1 MLVSLSIKN
10 YALIDHLH
18 VSFTNGFTVITGE
31 TGAGKSILLGGLA
44 LVLGKRADLSSLRD
58 EEQKCVIEADFSIGK
73 YNLKSFFKENDL
85 DYEENTIIRREILP
99 SGKSRAFINDSPVN
113 LTVLSALGDS
123 LIDVHSQN
131 QTIQLG
137 DNAYQFKVIDGLANN
152 GDLLY
157 EYAKDLV
164 LLKKDTKTLEKLIQ
178 AKQEGIKEH
187 DYNTFLLQELES
199 APLKEGV
206 LEELEEQYEQL
217 NNVEN
222 IMEQL
227 SKGHQLLSDEQI
239 GVLHLLVELKQV
251 SSKLAG
257 YGSQFSAL
265 NDRVQ
270 SVYIEVDDIFEEFGV
285 LENKIEANPKLL
297 EEVNTKL
304 QLLYDLQKKHSV
316 LEISELIQIKEE
328 LAEKVDVT
336 ENIDATIKTKEID
349 IKAKEKSLNSLCAT
363 ISKRRKAIIPEL
375 KQQLE
380 LILGSLGMPSAV
392 FKIEINPATQF
403 VYNGKDELVFQ
414 FSANKGSAFGEL
426 RKVASGGE
434 LSRIML
440 AIKAVLAKYEHLPTL
455 MFDEIDTGVSGEIS
469 NKMGSIMQ
477 EMSET
482 MQIFSITH
490 LPQVASKG
498 NHHFKVYKEDKNN
511 VTHTQMKQLSID
523 ERVVE
528 LAEMLGGKNLS
539 DSAIAHAKQLLN

>member
-10 YALIDHLH
+10 YALIDHLN

-58 EEQKCVIEADFSIGK
+58 KEKKCVIEAEFSVGK
-73 YNLKSFFKENDL
+73 YNLEPFFNENDV
-85 DYEENTIIRREILP
+85 DYEERTIIRREILP
-99 SGKSRAFINDSPVN
+99 SGKSRAFINDSPVK
-113 LTVLSALGDS
+113 LTILAALGDS

-131 QTIQLG
+131 QTLQLG
-137 DNAYQFKVIDGLANN
+137 DNAYQFKVIDGLASNK
-152 GDLLY
+152 DLLAS
-157 EYAKDLV
+157 YAKDLRLYKKETKV
-164 LLKKDTKTLEKLIQ
+164 LENLLAT
-178 AKQEGIKEH
+178 KQEGIKEH
-187 DYNTFLLQELES
+187 DYNTFLLSELES
-199 APLKEGV
+199 APLKEGI

-227 SKGHQLLSDEQI
+227 SKGHNLISDEQVGI
-239 GVLHLLVELKQV
+239 LNLLAELKQA
-251 SSKLAG
+251 SSKLAS
-257 YGSQFSAL
+257 YGTQFSTL
-265 NDRVQ
+265 NERVQ
-270 SVYIEVDDIFEEFGV
+270 SVFIEVDDIFEEFES
-285 LENKIEANPKLL
+285 LQNNIEANPKVL

-304 QLLYDLQKKHSV
+304 QLLYDLQKKHGVS
-316 LEISELIQIKEE
+316 EIEELLRIKEE
-328 LAEKVDVT
+328 LAVKVDAT
-336 ENIDATIKTKEID
+336 ENIDATIL
-349 IKAKEKSLNSLCAT
+349 AKETEIKVKEKALNAVCVK
-363 ISKRRKAIIPEL
+363 ISKKRKAIIPEL
-375 KQQLE
+375 KKQLE
-380 LILGSLGMPSAV
+380 SILASLGMPSAE
-392 FKIEINPATQF
+392 FKIELNATPNF

-426 RKVASGGE
+426 KKVASGGE

-469 NKMGSIMQ
+469 NRMGTIMQ
-477 EMSET
+477 EMSGG

-498 NHHFKVYKEDKNN
+498 NHHYKVYKEDKNN
-511 VTHTQMKQLSID
+511 VTHTQMKQLTTE

-528 LAEMLGGKNLS
+528 LAEMLGGKDLS
-539 DSAIAHAKQLLN
+539 DSAIAHARQLLN

>member
-1 MLVSLSIKN
+1 MLESLSIKN
-10 YALIDHLH
+10 YALIDHLN

-58 EEQKCVIEADFSIGK
+58 KEKKCVIEAGFSIAK
-73 YNLKSFFKENDL
+73 YGLKSFFEESDL

-113 LTVLSALGDS
+113 LTVLSTLGDN

-131 QTIQLG
+131 QTLQLG

-152 GDLLY
+152 TDLLKI
-157 EYAKDLV
+157 YAKKLQLFKKETKV
-164 LLKKDTKTLEKLIQ
+164 LEELLHT
-178 AKQEGIKEH
+178 KQESIKEY
-187 DYNTFLLQELES
+187 DYNIFLLSELQS
-199 APLKEGV
+199 APLKEGII
-206 LEELEEQYEQL
+206 EELEEQYRQL

-227 SKGHQLLSDEQI
+227 SKAHQIISDEQI
-239 GVLHLLVELKQV
+239 GIQNLVTELKQV
-251 SSKLAG
+251 MGRLAD
-257 YGSQFSAL
+257 YGTQFSTL
-265 NDRVQ
+265 NERVQ
-270 SVYIEVDDIFEEFGV
+270 SVYIEMNDIFEELESLEGGV
-285 LENKIEANPKLL
+285 EVNPKLL
-297 EEVNTKL
+297 EDVNAKL

-316 LEISELIQIKEE
+316 LEVSKLIEIKEQ
-328 LAEKVDVT
+328 LLEKVDVT
-336 ENIDATIKTKEID
+336 ENIDTAIKVKELELEGI
-349 IKAKEKSLNSLCAT
+349 EKSLNDLCLK
-363 ISKRRKAIIPEL
+363 ISKKRKAIIPEL
-375 KQQLE
+375 KKQLE
-380 LILGSLGMPSAV
+380 AILGSLGMPSAV
-392 FKIEINPATQF
+392 FKIEINTTSNF
-403 VYNGKDELVFQ
+403 LYNGKDELVFQ

-469 NKMGSIMQ
+469 NKMGEIMRK
-477 EMSET
+477 MSDT

-528 LAEMLGGKNLS
+528 LAEMLGGKDLS

>member
-10 YALIDHLH
+10 YALIDHLN

-58 EEQKCVIEADFSIGK
+58 KEKKCVIEAEFSVGK
-73 YNLKSFFKENDL
+73 YNLEPFFNENDV
-85 DYEENTIIRREILP
+85 DYEERTIIRREILP
-99 SGKSRAFINDSPVN
+99 SGKSRAFINDSPVK
-113 LTVLSALGDS
+113 LTILAALGDS

-131 QTIQLG
+131 QTLQLG
-137 DNAYQFKVIDGLANN
+137 DNAYQFKVIDGLASNK
-152 GDLLY
+152 DLLAS
-157 EYAKDLV
+157 YAKDLRLYKKETKALEN
-164 LLKKDTKTLEKLIQ
+164 LLAT
-178 AKQEGIKEH
+178 KQEGIKEH
-187 DYNTFLLQELES
+187 DYNTFLLSELES
-199 APLKEGV
+199 APLKEGI

-227 SKGHQLLSDEQI
+227 SKGHNLISDEQVGI
-239 GVLHLLVELKQV
+239 LNLLAELKQA
-251 SSKLAG
+251 SSKLAS
-257 YGSQFSAL
+257 YGSQFSTL
-265 NDRVQ
+265 NERVQ
-270 SVYIEVDDIFEEFGV
+270 SVFIEVDDIFEEFES
-285 LENKIEANPKLL
+285 LQNNIEANPKVL

-304 QLLYDLQKKHSV
+304 QLLYDLQKKHGVS
-316 LEISELIQIKEE
+316 EIEELLRIKEE
-328 LAEKVDVT
+328 LAVKVDAT
-336 ENIDATIKTKEID
+336 ENIDATILAKETE
-349 IKAKEKSLNSLCAT
+349 IKAKEKALNAVCAK
-363 ISKRRKAIIPEL
+363 ISKKRKAIIPEL
-375 KQQLE
+375 KKQLE
-380 LILGSLGMPSAV
+380 SILASLGMTSAE
-392 FKIEINPATQF
+392 FKIELNATPNF

-426 RKVASGGE
+426 KKVASGGE

-469 NKMGSIMQ
+469 NRMGTIMQ
-477 EMSET
+477 EMSGG

-498 NHHFKVYKEDKNN
+498 NHHYKVYKEDKNN
-511 VTHTQMKQLSID
+511 VTHTQMKQLTTE

-528 LAEMLGGKNLS
+528 LAEMLGGKDLS
-539 DSAIAHAKQLLN
+539 DSAIAHARQLLN

>member
-10 YALIDHLH
+10 YALIDHLN

-58 EEQKCVIEADFSIGK
+58 KEKKCVIEAEFSVGK
-73 YNLKSFFKENDL
+73 YNLEPFFNENDV
-85 DYEENTIIRREILP
+85 DYEERTIIRREILP
-99 SGKSRAFINDSPVN
+99 SGKSRAFINDSPVK
-113 LTVLSALGDS
+113 LTILAALGDS

-131 QTIQLG
+131 QTLQLG
-137 DNAYQFKVIDGLANN
+137 DNAYQFKVIDGLASNK
-152 GDLLY
+152 DLLAS
-157 EYAKDLV
+157 YAKDLRLYKKETKALEN
-164 LLKKDTKTLEKLIQ
+164 LLAT
-178 AKQEGIKEH
+178 KQEGIKEH
-187 DYNTFLLQELES
+187 DYNTFLLSELES
-199 APLKEGV
+199 APLKEGI

-227 SKGHQLLSDEQI
+227 SKGHNLISDEQVGI
-239 GVLHLLVELKQV
+239 LNLLAELKQA
-251 SSKLAG
+251 SSKLAS
-257 YGSQFSAL
+257 YGSQFSTL
-265 NDRVQ
+265 NERVQ
-270 SVYIEVDDIFEEFGV
+270 SVFIEVDDIFEEFES
-285 LENKIEANPKLL
+285 LQNNIEANPKVL

-304 QLLYDLQKKHSV
+304 QLLYDLQKKHGVS
-316 LEISELIQIKEE
+316 EIEELLRIKEE
-328 LAEKVDVT
+328 LAVKVDAT
-336 ENIDATIKTKEID
+336 ENIDATILAKETE
-349 IKAKEKSLNSLCAT
+349 IKAKEKALNAVCAK
-363 ISKRRKAIIPEL
+363 ISKKRKAIIPEL
-375 KQQLE
+375 KKQLE
-380 LILGSLGMPSAV
+380 SILASLGMPSAE
-392 FKIEINPATQF
+392 FKIELNATPNF

-426 RKVASGGE
+426 KKVASGGE

-469 NKMGSIMQ
+469 NRMGTIMQ
-477 EMSET
+477 EMSGG

-498 NHHFKVYKEDKNN
+498 NHHYKVYKEDKNN
-511 VTHTQMKQLSID
+511 VTHTQMKQLTTE

-528 LAEMLGGKNLS
+528 LAEMLGGKDLS
-539 DSAIAHAKQLLN
+539 DSAIAHARQLLN